1 MTQCA
6 KSEIGSGRLDSVGHP
21 VAANAAALVTHA
33 IRAGC
38 GPGRN
43 DFDPAVRDR
52 LLAGAMI
59 PSALVDR
66 AQKFRRWYK
75 ARVMELF
82 KTVDVI
88 LAHRRLA
95 WRQK

>member
-1 MTQCA
+1 
-6 KSEIGSGRLDSVGHP
+6 LDSVGHP

-33 IRAGC
+33 IRAGLRTR
-38 GPGRN
+38 PN
-43 DFDPAVRDR
+43 DFDPAVCDR

-82 KTVDVI
+82 KP
-88 LAHRRLA
+88 LM
-95 WRQK
+95 